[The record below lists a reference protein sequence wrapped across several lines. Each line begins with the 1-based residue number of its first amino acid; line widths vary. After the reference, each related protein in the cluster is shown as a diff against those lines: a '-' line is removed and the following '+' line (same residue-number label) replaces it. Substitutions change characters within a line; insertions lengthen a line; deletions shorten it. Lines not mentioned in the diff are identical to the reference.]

1 MSINVPSLLKTNY
14 QRGLIAEAV
23 ARLWLRLKGYSIVA
37 SRYRSTYGEIDLIVR
52 KKRKIIA
59 VEIKYRHSYKAAAE
73 SITLHQ
79 RQRIERALQAYLAK
93 LTWQPEEIRF
103 DAILLS
109 TTQLPKHL
117 KNAWQIQ
124 N

>member
-1 MSINVPSLLKTNY
+1 MIFKSNY
-14 QRGLIAEAV
+14 HRGLLAESI
-23 ARLWLRLKGYSIVA
+23 ARLWLRLKGYSVMA
-37 SRYRSTYGEIDLIVR
+37 SRYRNAYGEIDLIIR
-52 KKRKIIA
+52 KRRKLIA

-73 SITLHQ
+73 SITLRQ
-79 RQRIERALQAYLAK
+79 RQRIERTLQVYLAN
-93 LTWQPEEIRF
+93 LAWQPEEIRF

-117 KNAWQIQ
+117 KNAWQSQ